1 MGIKVGCNVIM
12 PNLSPNNVRDKY
24 MLYDNKISSNLEA
37 GENLKSLQNELNLIG
52 YNIVIDRGDYKNN

>member
-1 MGIKVGCNVIM
+1 
-12 PNLSPNNVRDKY
+12 

-52 YNIVIDRGDYKNN
+52 YNIVIDRGDYKKSNY